1 MSKPGSPHAAPQ
13 CTAIPAWI
21 MLLAIKAYR
30 LILSPWIGNQC
41 RFYPTCSHYA
51 EEAIQTHGALMGA
64 YLTLRRLAKCH
75 PWHQG
80 GCDPVPPPRS

>member
-1 MSKPGSPHAAPQ
+1 MSKPGSPQAAPQ
-13 CTAIPAWI
+13 GTTTPAWI

-30 LILSPWIGNQC
+30 LILSPWTGNQC

-51 EEAIQTHGALMGA
+51 EEAVQSHGALMGA